1 MPPEI
6 RAARPTFTVDGQAK
20 PELSGGLVELRVEES
35 TAGLYSCEA
44 TFANWGPAGRGTGYL
59 LFDRRTLDF
68 GKELVVDVGGDE
80 LFRGRISG
88 LEATFPEGR
97 PPTLTVLVEDRLQDL
112 RLPPKRAIFQDATA
126 ADVFTQIANENHLQ
140 PDVDVSGPTYK
151 HLYQMDRSDLAFLR
165 ERAQLADAEVWVDER
180 TLKVRT
186 YAARGAGTATLSYGS
201 DLREFTVTADLAD
214 QVAEVRVY
222 GWSHDDKEASR
233 GTAAASALGSELG
246 SDQSGA
252 AILTRTTPGRFLDVV
267 SNLAPETNEVA
278 QQYAESLF
286 KQRARRFVVGRG
298 LADGTAKLRAGMK
311 LTLQGLGPLF
321 SGDYHVTEV
330 RHLFDQVKGYR
341 TEFAV
346 ERPGIGT
353 AS

>member
-1 MPPEI
+1 VPPEI
-6 RAARPTFTVDGQAK
+6 RAARPAFAVDGQPK

-35 TAGLYSCEA
+35 TSGLYSCEA
-44 TFANWGPAGRGTGYL
+44 TFANWGPAGGGTGFL

-68 GKELVVDVGGDE
+68 GRELVVDVGGDE

-88 LEATFPEGR
+88 LEGAFPEGR

-112 RLPPKRAIFQDATA
+112 RLPPKRHVYEDATA
-126 ADVFTQIANENHLQ
+126 ADVFTQIANENRLQ
-140 PDVDVSGPTYK
+140 PDVDAPGPTYR

-186 YAARGAGTATLSYGS
+186 YAARNAGSVTLSYGS

-222 GWSHDDKEASR
+222 GWSHEDKDASR
-233 GTAAASALGSELG
+233 GTATDSALGAELG
-246 SDQSGA
+246 SGESGA
-252 AILTRTTPGRFLDVV
+252 SILARTTPGRFLDVV
-267 SNLAPETNEVA
+267 SHLAPETNEVA

-286 KQRARRFVVGRG
+286 KQRARRFVAGRG
-298 LADGTAKLRAGMK
+298 VADGAAQLRAGVT

-346 ERPGIGT
+346 ERPGIGR
-353 AS
+353 AA